1 MTKLNARLKFIR
13 KNLKYTQEKFGNICG
28 KSRRAIAAYESGSV
42 VPDDAFIKLVCI
54 KFNIN
59 ENWLRSGKGE
69 PYLVEDNN
77 LLHKL
82 CAKYALNQEEEHFI
96 SVFLKL
102 NEVERNTMIKC
113 MSLMT
118 NKDAEY
124 NINKTLPNHKLTTKE
139 KKEIV
144 LAEIDEE
151 SKDKT
156 SSASITINGS
166 LK

>member
-1 MTKLNARLKFIR
+1 MALKDRLRQIR
-13 KNLKYTQEKFGNICG
+13 KDMHETQTEFGTICG
-28 KSRRAIAAYESGSV
+28 KTRSAIAAYESGKV
-42 VPDDAFIKLVCI
+42 IPDDAFIKLVCL

-59 ENWLRSGKGE
+59 ENWIRDGVGE
-69 PYLVEDNN
+69 QYSIKDNN
-77 LLHKL
+77 LLHQL

-139 KKEIV
+139 KKRN
-144 LAEIDEE
+144 
-151 SKDKT
+151 ST
-156 SSASITINGS
+156 SGD
-166 LK
+166 